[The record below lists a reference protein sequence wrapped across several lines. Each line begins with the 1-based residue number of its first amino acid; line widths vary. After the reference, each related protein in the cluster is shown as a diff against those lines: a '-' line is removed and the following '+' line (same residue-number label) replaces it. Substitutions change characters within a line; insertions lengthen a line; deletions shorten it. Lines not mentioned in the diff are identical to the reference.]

1 MTRYIC
7 IHCHFYQPPRENAWL
22 GAIETQDSAAPFH
35 DWNERIT
42 AECYAPN
49 GAARILDGAN
59 RIARIVNNY
68 AYISHNFGPTLLSW
82 LEQTAPD
89 VHDTIIA
96 ADLESRQYFSGHG
109 SAMAQAYHHSIL
121 PLCNAKDLSTEVRWG
136 LRDFQH
142 RYGRDPEGMW
152 LPEAA
157 VNIPTLE
164 VLAKEGLRFAVLSP
178 YQAAR
183 MRKLG
188 EQSWHDA
195 SGGRVDSGRA
205 YVQKLPSG
213 RSIVLF
219 FYNGAISRAVAFEG
233 LLNRGEDLAGRLI
246 SAFESR
252 ETPQLVHIAT
262 DGETYGHHHRFG
274 EMALAYALKY
284 MQDSKLVKLTN
295 YGEFL
300 DLCPPEY
307 EVDILENSSWSC
319 FHGIERWRS
328 NCGCHTGGEYG
339 WNQTWREPLRIAL
352 DWLRD
357 SIAKPFESLGKQYL
371 VDPWA
376 ARDDYVNVILD
387 RSPANVEAFLK
398 RNAAAN
404 GKGDATIILR
414 LMELQRH
421 LLMMYTS
428 CGWFFN
434 DISGIET
441 VQVLQ
446 YAARAIQLAQDLFG
460 KDLRSDFLAL
470 LQKARS
476 NKAEYGTG
484 ADIYS
489 TMAAPLIVDLPQVA
503 AHYALV
509 SLFDEDFVESDLHSY
524 RIVPREQHTLTSRP
538 IRLSIGTLDLTSR
551 ITREQAALSYGV
563 LNLGAQT
570 LMAGVSAELD
580 KATYTKLVSNI
591 NAAFQRADIA
601 EIIRILNTTFDGL
614 PYSLR
619 TMFRDQQREVV
630 NTILADTLT
639 DLEESYRKVYT
650 QHTPL
655 MRFLAD
661 LGMPL
666 PNEFHVAAAFTLNAS
681 LRRALS
687 AEQIDIQLIRS
698 ILEEARQVSVQIEVR
713 QATHVLKRT
722 LNSASSEF
730 ARDPAN
736 LEFLERFVQVAQ
748 ASDIMPFTVDLW
760 QAQNIYHRA
769 SHTELCQ
776 QSARAEKGGRKA
788 RKWLELFTEL
798 GQLLRFRVS

>member
-49 GAARILDGAN
+49 GAARILDEGN

-68 AYISHNFGPTLLSW
+68 AHISYNFGPTLLNW
-82 LEQTAPD
+82 LEHSAPE
-89 VHDTIIA
+89 VYSSIID
-96 ADLESRQYFSGHG
+96 ADAESRQRFSGHG

-121 PLCNAKDLSTEVRWG
+121 PLCNAQDLRTEVRWG

-157 VNIPTLE
+157 VDIATLE
-164 VLAKEGLRFAVLSP
+164 VLAEEGLRFVVLSP

-183 MRKLG
+183 MRRIG

-195 SGGRVDSGRA
+195 SGGRIDSGRA
-205 YVQKLPSG
+205 YVQHLPSG
-213 RSIVLF
+213 RSIALF

-246 SAFESR
+246 GAFEAR
-252 ETPQLVHIAT
+252 ETAQLIHIAT

-284 MQDSKLVKLTN
+284 IQDSKLVKLTN
-295 YGEFL
+295 YAEFL
-300 DLCPPEY
+300 ELCPPEY

-319 FHGIERWRS
+319 FHGLERWRS
-328 NCGCHTGGEYG
+328 NCGCQTGGQYG
-339 WNQTWREPLRIAL
+339 WNQSWREPLRSAL

-357 SIAKPFESLGKQYL
+357 AVAPDFEALGQQHL
-371 VDPWA
+371 ADPWA
-376 ARDDYVNVILD
+376 ARDDYVNVIFD
-387 RSPANVEAFLK
+387 RSPGNVDAFLE
-398 RNAAAN
+398 RNAPVN
-404 GKGDATIILR
+404 MKQDATIVLR

-446 YAARAIQLAQDLFG
+446 YAARAIQLAQELFD
-460 KDLRSDFLAL
+460 KDLRSDFLTL
-470 LQKARS
+470 LQKAKS

-484 ADIYS
+484 ADIYTS
-489 TMAAPLIVDLPQVA
+489 MAAPLIVDLPQVA
-503 AHYALV
+503 AHYALA
-509 SLFDEDFVESDLHSY
+509 SLFDQDFAESDLHSY
-524 RIVPREQHTLTSRP
+524 RIVPREHQTLSSEPT
-538 IRLSIGTLDLTSR
+538 RLSIGTIDLRSR
-551 ITREQAALSYGV
+551 ITREHAALSYGV

-580 KATYTKLVSNI
+580 KAAYTQLVHTI

-601 EIIRILNTTFDGL
+601 EIIRILNTTFHGL

-630 NTILADTLT
+630 NTILGGTLT
-639 DLEESYRKVYT
+639 DLEESYRRVYT

-666 PNEFHVAAAFTLNAS
+666 PSEFHVAAAFTLNAS

-687 AEQIDIQLIRS
+687 AEKLDIELVRS
-698 ILEEARQVSVQIEVR
+698 ILEEARQISVQIENR
-713 QATHVLKRT
+713 QSAHVLKST
-722 LNSASSEF
+722 LDRVAAQF
-730 ARDPAN
+730 GRDPAN
-736 LEFLERFVQVAQ
+736 LDILERFVHATQ
-748 ASDIMPFTVDLW
+748 AASIMPFSVELW

-769 SHTELCQ
+769 SHTEFPQ
-776 QSARAEKGGRKA
+776 QQERADKGGRKA

-798 GQLLRFRVS
+798 GQLLRFRVT

>member
-1 MTRYIC
+1 MSRYIC

-49 GAARILDGAN
+49 GAARILDDAN

-68 AYISHNFGPTLLSW
+68 AYISYNFGPTLLSW
-82 LEQTAPD
+82 MENAHPD
-89 VHDTIIA
+89 AYASILA
-96 ADLESRQYFSGHG
+96 ADRESRQHFSGHG

-121 PLCNAKDLSTEVRWG
+121 PLCNAYDLRTEIRWG
-136 LRDFQH
+136 LCDFQQ
-142 RYGRDPEGMW
+142 RYGRKAEGMW

-157 VNIPTLE
+157 VNIPALE
-164 VLAKEGLRFAVLSP
+164 ALAEEGLRFAVLSP

-183 MRKLG
+183 MRRIG
-188 EQSWHDA
+188 EQAWHDA
-195 SGGRVDSGRA
+195 SSGRVDSGRA

-213 RSIVLF
+213 RSIALF

-246 SAFESR
+246 GAFEAR
-252 ETPQLVHIAT
+252 EQPQLVHIAT

-284 MQDSKLVKLTN
+284 IQDSKLVKLTN
-295 YGEFL
+295 YAEFL

-307 EVDILENSSWSC
+307 EVDIAENSSWSC

-339 WNQTWREPLRIAL
+339 WNQSWREPLRAAF

-357 SIAKPFESLGKQYL
+357 TLAPHFEKLGKQHFA
-371 VDPWA
+371 DPWA
-376 ARDDYVNVILD
+376 ARDDYVNVLLD
-387 RSPANVEAFLK
+387 RSAENVDVFLE
-398 RNAAAN
+398 RNAPAR
-404 GKGDATIILR
+404 GKQDATIALR
-414 LMELQRH
+414 LMEMQRH

-446 YAARAIQLAQDLFG
+446 YAARAIQIAHELFDEDIQTGFLSLLA
-460 KDLRSDFLAL
+460 
-470 LQKARS
+470 KASS
-476 NKAEYGTG
+476 NKADHGTG
-484 ADIYS
+484 ADIY
-489 TMAAPLIVDLPQVA
+489 TNIAAPLIVDLPQVA
-503 AHYALV
+503 AHYALA
-509 SLFDEDFVESDLHSY
+509 SLFGESFAERDLHSY
-524 RIVPREQHTLTSRP
+524 HIVPRDHHMLASGP
-538 IRLSIGTLDLTSR
+538 MRLSVGTLDLTSK
-551 ITREQAALSYGV
+551 ITREHESFSYGV

-570 LMAGVSAELD
+570 LMGGVSQELD
-580 KATYTKLVSNI
+580 HTSYTKLVEKL
-591 NAAFQRADIA
+591 NAAFQRSDIA
-601 EIIRILNTTFDGL
+601 EVIRILNTTFHGL

-630 NTILADTLT
+630 GTILASTLT
-639 DLEESYRKVYT
+639 ELEDSYRRAYT

-666 PNEFHVAAAFTLNAS
+666 PDEFHVAAAFSLNAS
-681 LRRALS
+681 LRRVLS
-687 AEQIDIQLIRS
+687 AEDVDIDQMRA
-698 ILEEARQVSVQIEVR
+698 ILDEARQVSVQIEAR
-713 QATHVLKRT
+713 QAAHVLKSTIDR
-722 LNSASSEF
+722 LSALF
-730 ARDPAN
+730 ASDPAN
-736 LEFLERFVQVAQ
+736 LEFLERFMHAAQ
-748 ASDIMPFTVDLW
+748 AAAIMPFTIELW
-760 QAQNIYHRA
+760 QAQNIYQRA
-769 SHTELCQ
+769 CDTELPQ
-776 QSARAEKGGRKA
+776 QIERAQKGGRKA
-788 RKWLELFTEL
+788 KRWLELFTEL
-798 GQLLRFRVS
+798 GKLLRFRVS